1 MPRGPQSAQS
11 FLSSPLLLPVT
22 TKHSHCST
30 FRRTSLAH
38 KRRFR
43 YRQFADNST
52 AITSTSAAVDG
63 TPLPYSLTTVD
74 QDSSSPFPSADMPP
88 ATTSTTVVSDTTLSG
103 PQSQARNRV
112 TGITAALIAVCVLV
126 GLATCTLMGRLAYRR
141 RSSLLGRFRRH
152 RQAEDNLGF
161 VFIEYDNSAWGPPAK
176 QKRKDM
182 PSFEHSPEGG
192 AVHAELVSPGS
203 LTPNATPN
211 VPPPIVI
218 EVLPVTSRLLTPP
231 PPARELGSITDTGGR
246 GFKNAIPAD
255 DFDSCFKIC
264 GNDTHSRMEILNA
277 LGLAMDF
284 DDEVKQRTLASHPSD
299 TDSTPSDS
307 LASDL
312 VACRLSESSDSE
324 DSELQSVDI
333 HSMDFKRDIA
343 VPFGP
348 LADPDCVEDKK
359 SPLDIY
365 DLPRVVVSSSSSVA
379 TEVSLCSNRASGV
392 SVTTIDFGDF
402 PRPPFIGDKL
412 VSTSTSL
419 ISEIEVSLGQVI
431 GGSLGM
437 AGRRA
442 SSASQVT
449 V

>member
-1 MPRGPQSAQS
+1 
-11 FLSSPLLLPVT
+11 
-22 TKHSHCST
+22 
-30 FRRTSLAH
+30 
-38 KRRFR
+38 
-43 YRQFADNST
+43 
-52 AITSTSAAVDG
+52 
-63 TPLPYSLTTVD
+63 
-74 QDSSSPFPSADMPP
+74 
-88 ATTSTTVVSDTTLSG
+88 
-103 PQSQARNRV
+103 
-112 TGITAALIAVCVLV
+112 
-126 GLATCTLMGRLAYRR
+126 MGRLAYRR
-141 RSSLLGRFRRH
+141 RSSLLRRFRRH

-176 QKRKDM
+176 HKRKDM
-182 PSFEHSPEGG
+182 PSFERSPEGE

-211 VPPPIVI
+211 VPSPIVV

-231 PPARELGSITDTGGR
+231 PPNRELDVITGTGGR
-246 GFKNAIPAD
+246 DYKNAIPAD

-264 GNDTHSRMEILNA
+264 GSETHSRMEILNA
-277 LGLAMDF
+277 LGLTMDC
-284 DDEVKQRTLASHPSD
+284 DDVVKQRTLASRQLAATLVSHPGD

-312 VACRLSESSDSE
+312 VECRLSESSGSE

-333 HSMDFKRDIA
+333 NSMDFKHDIA

-359 SPLDIY
+359 APLDIY
-365 DLPRVVVSSSSSVA
+365 DLPRVVISSSSSVA

-402 PRPPFIGDKL
+402 PRPPLIGDKL